1 MGYFFVWEHSRFLSI
16 KSTMN
21 WNDDDPFIKWGTRIY
36 VAVVLVMLP
45 LGFYFIVGL

>member
-1 MGYFFVWEHSRFLSI
+1 
-16 KSTMN
+16 MN

-45 LGFYFIVGL
+45 LCFYWLIDC